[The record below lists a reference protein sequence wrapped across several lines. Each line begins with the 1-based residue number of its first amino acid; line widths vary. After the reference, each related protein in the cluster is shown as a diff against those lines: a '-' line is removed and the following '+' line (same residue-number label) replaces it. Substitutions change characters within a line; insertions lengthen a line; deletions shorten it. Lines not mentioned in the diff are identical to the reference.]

1 MQHREQAGPTPLTKQ
16 DFEALA
22 RFRFGIRRYLRFSED
37 IVRRHGLTPQQYQ
50 LLLALK
56 GFPGREWATVGE
68 LAERLQLRHHS
79 TVELVN
85 RAQRLKLVHR
95 TSAPDDARVVRIS
108 LAPDGE
114 RVLDRL
120 STLHRAELERAGTSL
135 VVPAWE
141 ASREV
146 SEDAGGSPASL
157 EAPAPGPILP
167 DDNQLYSAG
176 HSAEGTGYHAVLA
189 SSTRRRILQVLQAST
204 TAPTAH
210 DLANR
215 LGLHVTTVRFHLDQ
229 LEDVAL
235 VARQP
240 GAGHRRGRPSIRY
253 RATRTEVGRARDELL
268 DAFVQILADD
278 GEPGRAQSIRAGR
291 RWADLLPD
299 RAGDADTAICDVL
312 ARLGF
317 DPEPDGDS
325 IRLRACPFREEARR
339 HPDVVCQVH
348 LGLAQRLAER
358 AGEGDA
364 GAVELVPFAEPGLC
378 LITLPRRADA

>member
-95 TSAPDDARVVRIS
+95 TSAPDDARVVRIG

-141 ASREV
+141 ASRPEL
-146 SEDAGGSPASL
+146 DDGGPRASL
-157 EAPAPGPILP
+157 GAAAQILP
-167 DDNQLYSAG
+167 DSSQVYSAG
-176 HSAEGTGYHAVLA
+176 DAVGGTGYHAVLA
-189 SSTRRRILQVLQAST
+189 SSTRRRILLVLQAST

-253 RATRTEVGRARDELL
+253 RATHTEVGRARDELL

-364 GAVELVPFAEPGLC
+364 GAVELVPFAEPELC